1 MAVSMGW
8 VWCSDIR
15 GEKDDT
21 LEIEK
26 RRVMLFFLFVVVFE
40 KGSYIIWAGLKLPMA
55 EDNLEPGFSFLML
68 QMLRLQHSLLPL
80 ALAECFAVQIP
91 SLQPL

>member
-1 MAVSMGW
+1 
-8 VWCSDIR
+8 
-15 GEKDDT
+15 
-21 LEIEK
+21 
-26 RRVMLFFLFVVVFE
+26 MLFFLFVVFE

-55 EDNLEPGFSFLML
+55 EDNLEPGFSFLMF

-80 ALAECFAVQIP
+80 APAECFAVQIP